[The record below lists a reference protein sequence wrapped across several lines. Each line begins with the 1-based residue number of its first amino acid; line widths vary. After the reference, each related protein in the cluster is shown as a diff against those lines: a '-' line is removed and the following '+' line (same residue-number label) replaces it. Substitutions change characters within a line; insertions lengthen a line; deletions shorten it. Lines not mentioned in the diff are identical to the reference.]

1 MAKKRIK
8 DMSVYELFKHEID
21 KEMRKM
27 ERSNARQ
34 AIIARNDKSM
44 LREEE
49 FHWTDA
55 SKYAEEHYG
64 ERMRQTVGLDN
75 DWD

>member
-27 ERSNARQ
+27 ERANARQ
-34 AIIARNDKSM
+34 AIIRRNDKSM

-49 FHWTDA
+49 YHWTDA

-64 ERMRQTVGLDN
+64 DRMRQTIGLDN